1 MRECEADLVNLFLLT
16 REGEGEAQ
24 RKSLPLQ
31 VSGHKEVP
39 EAGCDV
45 VEQLQE
51 VRKQRKHT
59 HCYQLTVER
68 LI

>member
-31 VSGHKEVP
+31 VSGDEEVP

-45 VEQLQE
+45 VKQLQE
-51 VRKQRKHT
+51 VRK
-59 HCYQLTVER
+59 
-68 LI
+68 